1 MRRTSL
7 AIMSAVLIFASAAAH
22 GETQRTPRFTL
33 AEESI
38 IARNDML
45 SALLAVDPVGV
56 RKIVDAIVASKQR
69 SSSPKR
75 KRGRTVDKPPSG
87 DGAVVIDPARNPDLI
102 VFQRAS
108 PEAAYDLFQLLKQVA
123 GGSSGGR

>member
-1 MRRTSL
+1 MRRACLSIAT
-7 AIMSAVLIFASAAAH
+7 AVLMFASAAAH
-22 GETQRTPRFTL
+22 GETQRAPRFTL

-45 SALLAVDPVGV
+45 SALLAVDPMGV
-56 RKIVDAIVASKQR
+56 RKIVDALVASKQR
-69 SSSPKR
+69 PSSKQ

-87 DGAVVIDPARNPDLI
+87 DGVVVIDPARNPDLI

-123 GGSSGGR
+123 GGQTGK

>member
-1 MRRTSL
+1 MRRACVSIVT
-7 AIMSAVLIFASAAAH
+7 AVLIFASAAAH
-22 GETQRTPRFTL
+22 GETQRAPRFTL

-56 RKIVDAIVASKQR
+56 RKIVDAIVASKR
-69 SSSPKR
+69 PSSAKP
-75 KRGRTVDKPPSG
+75 KRGRTVETPQSG
-87 DGAVVIDPARNPDLI
+87 DGVVVIDPARNPDLI

-123 GGSSGGR
+123 GGQTGK

>member
-1 MRRTSL
+1 MRRACL
-7 AIMSAVLIFASAAAH
+7 AIVSAVLIFASAAAH
-22 GETQRTPRFTL
+22 GETQRAPRFTL

-38 IARNDML
+38 IARNDLL

-56 RKIVDAIVASKQR
+56 RKIVDALVASKQR
-69 SSSPKR
+69 PSTKN

-87 DGAVVIDPARNPDLI
+87 DGALVIDPARNPDLI

-123 GGSSGGR
+123 GSSSGGK

>member
-1 MRRTSL
+1 MRRACLS
-7 AIMSAVLIFASAAAH
+7 IVSAALIFASAGAH
-22 GETQRTPRFTL
+22 GETQRAPRFTL

-69 SSSPKR
+69 PSSAKP
-75 KRGRTVDKPPSG
+75 KRGRTVEKPQSG
-87 DGAVVIDPARNPDLI
+87 DDAIVIDPARNPDLI

-108 PEAAYDLFQLLKQVA
+108 PEAAFDLFQLLKQVA
-123 GGSSGGR
+123 GGQTGK

>member
-1 MRRTSL
+1 MRRACL
-7 AIMSAVLIFASAAAH
+7 AIASAVLILASAAAH
-22 GETQRTPRFTL
+22 GETQRAPRFTL
-33 AEESI
+33 AEEAI

-69 SSSPKR
+69 SSGKP

-87 DGAVVIDPARNPDLI
+87 DGAVVIDPASNPDLI

-108 PEAAYDLFQLLKQVA
+108 PEAAYDLFQLLKQVT
-123 GGSSGGR
+123 GGQSGGK

>member
-1 MRRTSL
+1 MRRACLSIAT
-7 AIMSAVLIFASAAAH
+7 AIFMFASAAAH
-22 GETQRTPRFTL
+22 GETQRAPRFTL

-56 RKIVDAIVASKQR
+56 RKIVDALVASKQR
-69 SSSPKR
+69 PSSAKH

-87 DGAVVIDPARNPDLI
+87 DGVVVIDPARNPDLI

-108 PEAAYDLFQLLKQVA
+108 PEAAYDLFQLLKQVT
-123 GGSSGGR
+123 GGQTGGK

>member
-1 MRRTSL
+1 MRRACL
-7 AIMSAVLIFASAAAH
+7 AIVSAVLICASAAH
-22 GETQRTPRFTL
+22 GETQRAPRFTL

-69 SSSPKR
+69 PSSAKP
-75 KRGRTVDKPPSG
+75 KRGRAVEKPGSG
-87 DGAVVIDPARNPDLI
+87 DDAVVIDPARNPDLI

-108 PEAAYDLFQLLKQVA
+108 PEAAYDLFQLLKQVT
-123 GGSSGGR
+123 GGQTGGK